1 MPLWRAL
8 SSFDPSVVATER
20 WRLDLAY
27 DGRGISGF
35 AYQPEVTTVVGL
47 LRVALATTL
56 RLKEEPDIIGAGRTD
71 AGVHAFA
78 QVVHVDLPVQ
88 FFPDVRGEPVK
99 RLLNSLNMQLRGQI
113 RVLKAQRVSADFDA
127 RHSALWREYRYLVF
141 ESDSPALALTSSFA
155 WSVEGPLDIDAMNRA
170 GQQCVGTYDFRSFC
184 RRPTNAGP
192 DDPLLR
198 RVISVNWERV
208 PDEWAMSPTGDP
220 VLRLNIRAQSFCHN
234 MVRNLVSTMVAVG
247 RGDIPENTIKDRL
260 ETPQRD
266 HLPSAAP
273 PEGLS
278 LIGVGYEEFAGG
290 PSGFVR

>member
-27 DGRGISGF
+27 DGRGINGF

-56 RLKEEPDIIGAGRTD
+56 RLKVEPDIVGAGRTD

-88 FFPDVRGEPVK
+88 FFPDERGEPVQ
-99 RLLNSLNMQLRGQI
+99 RLLSSLNMQLRGQI
-113 RVLKAQRVSADFDA
+113 SVLKAQRVAPDFDA
-127 RHSALWREYRYLVF
+127 RRSALWREYRYLVF
-141 ESDSPALALTSSFA
+141 ESSFPALALTNGFA
-155 WSVEGPLDIDAMNRA
+155 WSVEGPLDIEAMNRA
-170 GQQCVGTYDFRSFC
+170 GAQCVGTYDFRSFC
-184 RRPTNAGP
+184 RRPTNAQP
-192 DDPLLR
+192 EDPLLR

-208 PDEWAMSPTGDP
+208 SDEWSMSPSGEP
-220 VLRLNIRAQSFCHN
+220 VLRLTIRAQSFCHN

-247 RGDIPENTIKDRL
+247 RGEIPENTIKERL